1 MERSRWKTVIL
12 LLIWLMIAGGFI
24 YWNQTVWQAGPDDI
38 RNWLLSVGLW
48 APALYIV
55 IYTLRP
61 LLLFP
66 ASILSLAGGFA
77 FGPLWGMIWT
87 IVGAT
92 GSATVAFA
100 VSRWFGRSLT
110 GTYATEQSRWYR
122 LQKGFEQRGF
132 TYVLLMRLI
141 PLFPYDLVSY
151 AAGLSRIPLRTYLVA
166 TVIGIVPGTFA
177 FNFLGA
183 SFATGDWRSIAI
195 AAVVFI
201 AAILVPLLLKNRFEK
216 GERQ

>member
-1 MERSRWKTVIL
+1 MKGSRWKKVL
-12 LLIWLMIAGGFI
+12 LLLLWLVIIGGFL

-38 RNWLLSVGLW
+38 RNWLLSVGFW
-48 APALYIV
+48 APVVYIV
-55 IYTLRP
+55 VYTLRP

-77 FGPLWGMIWT
+77 FGPLWGMVWT
-87 IVGAT
+87 IAGAT
-92 GSATVAFA
+92 GGATVAFA

-110 GTYATEQSRWYR
+110 GSPATDQSRWHR
-122 LQKGFEQRGF
+122 LQRGFEQRGF

-141 PLFPYDLVSY
+141 PLFPFDLVSY
-151 AAGLSRIPLRTYLVA
+151 AAGLSRVPLRTYLIA

-177 FNFLGA
+177 FNFLGS

-195 AAVVFI
+195 AVVVFI
-201 AAILVPLLLKNRFEK
+201 VAIFVPILFKNRFEK
-216 GERQ
+216 GEK